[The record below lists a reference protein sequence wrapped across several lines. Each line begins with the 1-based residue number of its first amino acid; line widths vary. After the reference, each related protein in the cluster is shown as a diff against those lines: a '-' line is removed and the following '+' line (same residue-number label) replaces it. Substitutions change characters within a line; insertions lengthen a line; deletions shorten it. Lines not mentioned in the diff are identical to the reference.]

1 MLIVTGASGKLGGLV
16 VEALLRLVPA
26 AQIGVSVRDPQKL
39 TALAARGV
47 RVRQGDYAD
56 ADSLRHA
63 WEGASRVL
71 LVSSNARTSGGDP
84 LKQHET
90 AIAVAKELGAE
101 RVFYTSQASSSAQ
114 SHFPPARDHAA
125 TEAMLA
131 ASGLAWTAL
140 RHGFYA
146 ESALGMNAHGF
157 ASGKLVGP
165 EDGKVAWTTHEDLAE
180 VDARLLAGQEVFE
193 GATPPLTGSEALD
206 LADLAQM
213 ASTVTG
219 REISREQISEDAM
232 LGNLEKAG
240 LPAPVKGVIQGYYH
254 AAQAGEFAVVDPT
267 LSRILDRAPSLM
279 RDILVRSLT

>member
-1 MLIVTGASGKLGGLV
+1 MLIVTGASGKLGGFV

-26 AQIGVSVRDPQKL
+26 DKIGVSVRDPQKL

-47 RVRQGDYAD
+47 RVRQGDYDD

-63 WEGASRVL
+63 WEGVRRIL

-90 AIAVAKELGAE
+90 AISVAKELGVE
-101 RVFYTSQASSSAQ
+101 RVFYTSQTSSSAQ
-114 SHFPPARDHAA
+114 SQFPPARDHAA

-131 ASGLAWTAL
+131 TSGLAWTAL

-146 ESALGMNAHGF
+146 DSAMGMNAHGF
-157 ASGKLVGP
+157 ASGNLVGP
-165 EDGKVAWTTHEDLAE
+165 EDGKVAWATHEDLAE
-180 VDARLLAGQEVFE
+180 ADARLLAGQEIFE

-213 ASTVTG
+213 ASTLTE
-219 REISREQISEDAM
+219 RTINREQISEDT
-232 LGNLEKAG
+232 LLQNLENAG
-240 LPAPVKGVIQGYYH
+240 IPTPVKSVIRGYYR

-267 LSRILDRAPSLM
+267 LSRIIGRATSLM
-279 RDILVRSLT
+279 RDVLVRNLA

>member
-1 MLIVTGASGKLGGLV
+1 MLIVTGASGKLGTLV
-16 VEALLRLVPA
+16 VDALLRLVPA
-26 AQIGVSVRDPQKL
+26 EKIGVSVRDPQKL

-47 RVRQGDYAD
+47 RVRQGDYTD

-71 LVSSNARTSGGDP
+71 LVSSNARTSGVDP
-84 LKQHET
+84 LKQHQT
-90 AIAVAKELGAE
+90 AITVAKELGAE
-101 RVFYTSQASSSAQ
+101 RIFYTSQASSSAQ
-114 SHFPPARDHAA
+114 SQFPPARDHAA

-146 ESALGMNAHGF
+146 ESAVGMNAHGF

-165 EDGKVAWTTHEDLAE
+165 EDGKVAWATHEDLAE
-180 VDARLLAGQEVFE
+180 ADARLMAGQEVFE

-213 ASTVTG
+213 ASTLTNRIVT
-219 REISREQISEDAM
+219 REQISENT
-232 LGNLEKAG
+232 LLQHLENSG
-240 LPAPVKGVIQGYYH
+240 MSAPVKSVILGYYR
-254 AAQAGEFAVVDPT
+254 AAQAGEFAVVDAT
-267 LSRILDRAPSLM
+267 LARVLGRAPSLM
-279 RDILVRSLT
+279 RDVLTRALA